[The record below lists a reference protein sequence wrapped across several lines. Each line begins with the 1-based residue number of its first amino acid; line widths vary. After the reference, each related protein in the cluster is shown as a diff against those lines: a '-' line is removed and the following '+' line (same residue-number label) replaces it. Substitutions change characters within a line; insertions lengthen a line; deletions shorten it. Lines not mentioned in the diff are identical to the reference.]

1 MVIVQINVCL
11 NILCVHLHSEKKKFN
26 ILYGLHLHQQTEI
39 PMFLVRKNIFTS
51 NFFFRKG
58 CEKMQ
63 KNHEIWLESTVIVLW
78 GVELDTLFHVVRVLR
93 VYGVFQ
99 ENGWVSDVWHS
110 VGTEFKQS
118 ISSGAGISLRRYEI

>member
-11 NILCVHLHSEKKKFN
+11 NILCVHLHSEKKNFN
-26 ILYGLHLHQQTEI
+26 ILYGLHLHRQTEI

-118 ISSGAGISLRRYEI
+118 ISSGAGISLRWYEI